1 MNKKSW
7 YINFLKTNAYA
18 EMIEIIKDKLTVV
31 RLIITEL
38 INDYRYLFS
47 YTFNF
52 LKLIKKLI
60 NSL

>member
-1 MNKKSW
+1 
-7 YINFLKTNAYA
+7 
-18 EMIEIIKDKLTVV
+18 MIEIIKDKVTVV

-38 INDYRYLFS
+38 INDNRYLFS

-60 NSL
+60 N

>member
-18 EMIEIIKDKLTVV
+18 EMIEIIKDKVTVV

-38 INDYRYLFS
+38 INDNRYLFS

-52 LKLIKKLI
+52 FKVNQKI
-60 NSL
+60 N